1 MSSSP
6 TETSAVRTS
15 RTTRRAWLGLAALSL
30 PTALLALD
38 MSVLYLALP
47 HLATAL
53 STSAAQELWILDIY
67 PFMIAGFLVPMGSLG
82 DRIGRRRLLVAGA
95 AVFAAISVVAALSVT
110 PEMLIAARAALG
122 VAGATLMPSTL
133 ALISVMFPDPDRR
146 RVAIAV
152 WTSAFMTGF
161 ATGPLI
167 GGALLEVFWWG
178 SVFLLAVPV
187 MGLLLVLGP
196 ILLPE
201 HRPTHAGRFDL
212 PSALLFL
219 VAALPLAYGLK
230 RLANDGVHVGA
241 VVAVGL
247 GLAAGAV
254 FGYRQFRVTDPL
266 LDLRMLA
273 NRTLGSALLLLL
285 LGPAVVSGI
294 TLFVPQYLQLAHGM
308 SPLLAGALILPAAS
322 GLIVGAMLAPLAARR
337 LAPGTVIAVGLA
349 VSCAGFLLI
358 VQGAPLAPVWVVV
371 GLVAVYL
378 GSGPFD
384 ALGTDLVVGA
394 APPERAGSA
403 GATSETVTELG
414 GAVGIATLGSLGSA
428 VYQRHAADTLPSD
441 LPSGAESAAR
451 ESLSGAVAAAERLD
465 PTQAAALH
473 DLAGRAFTDGLQA
486 AGLAGAAITAVLA
499 ILAAWLLRAVR

>member
-6 TETSAVRTS
+6 IETSVVRTPT
-15 RTTRRAWLGLAALSL
+15 TTRRAWLGLAVLSL

-53 STSAAQELWILDIY
+53 STSAAQELWVLDIY

-82 DRIGRRRLLVAGA
+82 DRIGRRRLLLAGA
-95 AVFAAISVVAALSVT
+95 AAFVAISVVAAFSVT
-110 PEMLIAARAALG
+110 PEMLIGARAGLG

-133 ALISVMFPDPDRR
+133 ALITVLFPDPDRR
-146 RVAIAV
+146 RIAIAV

-161 ATGPLI
+161 ATGPLV

-201 HRPTHAGRFDL
+201 HRPDHAGRFDL

-219 VAALPLAYGLK
+219 AAALSLVYGLKQMADSGPDRWSAAAIILGAVAAL
-230 RLANDGVHVGA
+230 
-241 VVAVGL
+241 
-247 GLAAGAV
+247 V
-254 FGYRQFRVTDPL
+254 FGGRQLRAPDPL

-273 NRTLGSALLLLL
+273 NRTLGTALLLLL

-294 TLFVPQYLQLAHGM
+294 TLFVPQYLQLTQGM

-337 LAPGTVIAVGLA
+337 IAPGTVIGLGFA
-349 VSCAGFLLI
+349 VSCGGFLLI
-358 VQGAPLAPVWVVV
+358 VLGAPMGPAWVTV

-394 APPERAGSA
+394 APAEKAGAA

-414 GAVGIATLGSLGSA
+414 GAVGIATLGSLGSV
-428 VYQRHAADTLPSD
+428 VYQRHATNSLPPD
-441 LPSGAESAAR
+441 LPGAAESAAR
-451 ESLSGAVAAAERLD
+451 ESLSGAIAATEQLTAE
-465 PTQAAALH
+465 QSAALH
-473 DLAGRAFTDGLQA
+473 DLAGRAFTGGLQA
-486 AGLAGAAITAVLA
+486 AAVAGAGTTAVLA
-499 ILAAWLLRAVR
+499 VLATWLLRRTR